1 MESMFPHEPLC
12 NPLQPQAPDTL
23 SPPGLQAAVEER
35 PPEPEA
41 ALEPGEEYLAG
52 VLMQAL
58 HILVGGDFEDRPRVL
73 AAVKAALVLQR
84 QQGTGMDPGAWAG
97 VWEAAQASPIDT
109 QLGPFGEIVDTR
121 F

>member
-1 MESMFPHEPLC
+1 MEPLC
-12 NPLQPQAPDTL
+12 NPLQPQGPDML
-23 SPPGLQAAVEER
+23 SPPSPPAAAEER
-35 PPEPEA
+35 QPEA
-41 ALEPGEEYLAG
+41 TLDPGEDYLAG

-84 QQGTGMDPGAWAG
+84 RQGAGMDAHAWAG
-97 VWEAAQASPIDT
+97 VWAAAEAAPIDT
-109 QLGPFGEIVDTR
+109 QHGPFGEIVDTR